1 MPESINQWATE
12 YFGSIF
18 FSLALWTVGA
28 AAVGFFAGLVLFLF
42 LRLVRIYKFKFQLG
56 GLVAFLLF
64 LYTVA
69 VTTAG
74 LATIGLFESAS
85 RQSETLVSDPDNQ
98 EMIGQFS
105 GAVTSRGVAIAYAY
119 GQHVQSTGNTDP
131 DYPTLLKQIQDFDNG
146 NWGIDHEK
154 SDASFGSISDD
165 AIRKNYESLYELV
178 FKNTGNNVGDLRASI
193 KPLLDW
199 FIKPEELTAER
210 IIRPLRNTLT
220 AIQNDRSTTEKMK
233 PVFAADL
240 KTHAGEKTA
249 DFIRNKLSFW
259 IRAQQVFA
267 ATVSIIALG
276 VPIVFV
282 MVFKLATKSSA
293 KKGPPSATAQS

>member
-1 MPESINQWATE
+1 MCIRDS
-12 YFGSIF
+12 
-18 FSLALWTVGA
+18 
-28 AAVGFFAGLVLFLF
+28 FLF

-146 NWGIDHEK
+146 NWGIDPEK
-154 SDASFGSISDD
+154 SDAAFGSISDD